1 MSWSI
6 TGGRSGTVLAVSDS
20 GVPICHGEAQ
30 HEPKPPGLN
39 DYGGN
44 INHALLSRLQKSK
57 CAWTIALPSEAPTHI
72 DGNGQGLLERIQQAP
87 MKSHG
92 MITFFS
98 DPDIVGFVSVVP
110 EPAFVHIRRLLEL
123 VLLSDSLRYS
133 ITLDF
138 LGFRVPHAT
147 TNTPTWDEF
156 MSGKP
161 YFFNEI
167 SIALS
172 ANDA

>member
-6 TGGRSGTVLAVSDS
+6 TGSRVGTVLAVSDS
-20 GVPICHGEAQ
+20 GLPICHGEGQ
-30 HEPKPPGLN
+30 HEPRPPGLN

-44 INHALLSRLQKSK
+44 INHALLSRIQKSK
-57 CAWTIALPSEAPTHI
+57 CAWTIALPSEAPVHI
-72 DGNGQGLLERIQQAP
+72 DGNGQGLVERIQQAP
-87 MKSHG
+87 ANSHG

-98 DPDIVGFVSVVP
+98 EPNLVGIVIVVP
-110 EPAFVHIRRLLEL
+110 ERVFAHIRRLLEL
-123 VLLSDSLRYS
+123 VLLSESLRYS

-138 LGFRVPHAT
+138 LGFRVPNAT
-147 TNTPTWDEF
+147 TSTPTWEEF

-167 SIALS
+167 TVALRT
-172 ANDA
+172 NDA